1 MLKLEEQNQ
10 SLKKQLVES
19 QLQIKNLTYN
29 VIYFIQYACHSI
41 FELKLNSFKD
51 LLTQ

>member
-19 QLQIKNLTYN
+19 QMQIKNLTYN
-29 VIYFIQYACHSI
+29 V
-41 FELKLNSFKD
+41 
-51 LLTQ
+51 